1 VHLPKIYFCAEN
13 IKTAQ
18 EMERSIPKV
27 KNALKSSAKLSLF
40 LLFFIPASVL
50 GQETDT
56 KLTQTIRGVIT
67 DVASGEAIPFASVAL
82 EDNPGKGAVTDNDGN
97 FQIDNVPVGR
107 HTVKA
112 MYLGYEPTIIKEI
125 MVSSAKEVYLEIV
138 LKESVHAL
146 NEIVVRPRINKEQP
160 LNKMA
165 ATGARMFS
173 VEETSRYAGGIDDP
187 ARLVSAF
194 AGVSADGNSNGISI
208 HGNAPHLL
216 AWRMEGV
223 EIPNPNH
230 FADISV
236 LGGGILSS
244 LSANVLGN
252 SDFLTGAFPAEYSN
266 AVSGVFDVKLRNGN
280 NQNYEHTAQV
290 GTLGFDFASEGPISR
305 KTGSSYIINYRYS
318 TLGVAE
324 KIGMNM
330 DGQKIQYQDLN
341 MKLNF
346 PTKKA
351 GTFSVWMTG
360 LIDDY
365 ISENKDTTEW
375 KSKMDEN
382 YSVSKQYMAAGGVG
396 HSYFFRNGGQLKTTL
411 AGTYFKEHA
420 YIDFYDDNMNHSI
433 PYMDMNRN
441 FSNLIADVSHNR
453 KFSSRFINKSGIN
466 YTRMFYNMDMTM
478 SPYIGGNLLPVYD
491 GDGSTGLVTAYSS
504 NAFNIN
510 NSITLNFGLNAQW
523 LTLNDSWTVEP
534 RLGIKWQPTARSTFA
549 AAYGMHSRMEK
560 IDVYFV
566 ETDNQFV
573 NKELDFTKAHHFML
587 SYGLKLSENTNLKI
601 EPFYQY
607 LYDVPV
613 EADGSYSVLNRS
625 DFYVDKA
632 LVNKGK
638 GRNYGVDVTLERYLN
653 QGWYAM
659 LTGSFFNSRY
669 SGGDGVWHDT
679 RYNRKYIV
687 NTLGGKEWMVGKRKQ
702 NVFSANL
709 RLTLQGGDR
718 YSPVDLDATLAD
730 PDNDVQ
736 YDESRAYSRQ
746 FDPMFLAS
754 FTVSYKINRKNVS
767 HEFAI
772 KYINVTNAESYYA
785 HLYNYHTKDIEPY
798 KGTLAIPNILYK
810 IEF

>member
-1 VHLPKIYFCAEN
+1 MK
-13 IKTAQ
+13 
-18 EMERSIPKV
+18 RSIRKV
-27 KNALKSSAKLSLF
+27 KNALKSSTKLSLF
-40 LLFFIPASVL
+40 LLFFIPVSL
-50 GQETDT
+50 FGQENNT
-56 KLTQTIRGVIT
+56 KLTQTIRGVIA
-67 DVASGEAIPFASVAL
+67 DAASGETIPFASISLA
-82 EDNPGKGAVTDNDGN
+82 DNPGKGAVTDNEGN
-97 FQIDNVPVGR
+97 FQIDNVPIGR
-107 HTVKA
+107 HTVMA
-112 MYLGYEPTIIKEI
+112 TFLGYEPAIIKEI

-138 LKESVHAL
+138 LKESVQVL

-216 AWRMEGV
+216 SWRMEGV

-230 FADISV
+230 FADISI
-236 LGGGILSS
+236 LGGGVLSS

-280 NQNYEHTAQV
+280 NQNHEHTAQV
-290 GTLGFDFASEGPISR
+290 GTLGFDFASEGPIS
-305 KTGSSYIINYRYS
+305 KAHGSSYIINYRYS
-318 TLGVAE
+318 TLGVAD
-324 KIGMNM
+324 KIGLMDMN
-330 DGQKIQYQDLN
+330 GSKIQYQDLN

-360 LIDDY
+360 LIDDFVE
-365 ISENKDTTEW
+365 ENTDTTEW
-375 KSKMDEN
+375 KSKLDEN
-382 YSVSKQYMAAGGVG
+382 YSASKQWMAAGGIG

-441 FSNLIADVSHNR
+441 FSNLIFDVSHNR
-453 KFSSRFINKSGIN
+453 KFSSRFTNKTGVN

-478 SPYIGGNLLPVYD
+478 SPYIGGSLLPVYD

-510 NSITLNFGLNAQW
+510 NNVTLNFGLNAQW

-534 RLGIKWQPTARSTFA
+534 RLGIRWQPTARSTFA

-566 ETDNQFV
+566 EVDNQFV

-587 SYGLKLSENTNLKI
+587 SYGLKLSENTNLKV

-607 LYDVPV
+607 LYNVPV

-625 DFYVDKA
+625 DFYVDKT

-638 GRNYGVDVTLERYLN
+638 GRNYGVDITLERYLN
-653 QGWYAM
+653 QSWYAM

-679 RYNRKYIV
+679 RYNRKFIV
-687 NTLGGKEWMVGKRKQ
+687 NTLGGKEWMVGKNKQ

-718 YSPVDLDATLAD
+718 YSPVDFDATLAH
-730 PDNDVQ
+730 PDNEVQ
-736 YDESRAYSRQ
+736 FDESHAYSER

-754 FTVSYKINRKNVS
+754 FTVSYKINRKKVS

-772 KYINVTNAESYYA
+772 KYINVTNTESYYG
-785 HLYNYHTKDIEPY
+785 HLYNYHTKEIEPY
-798 KGTLAIPNILYK
+798 KGTLAIPNIMYK